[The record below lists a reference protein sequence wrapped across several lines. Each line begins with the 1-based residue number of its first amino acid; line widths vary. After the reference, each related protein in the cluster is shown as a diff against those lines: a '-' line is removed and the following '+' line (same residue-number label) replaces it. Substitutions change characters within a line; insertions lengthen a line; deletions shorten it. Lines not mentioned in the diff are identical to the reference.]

1 MDWKI
6 KSRSPVENGDS
17 NYCEPAA
24 QVIDTKSIQVRPGPI
39 TFVCKVRLHIAWFM
53 LERRRERVVRQIL
66 PMLKLSLNE
75 VKPEA

>member
-24 QVIDTKSIQVRPGPI
+24 QVIDVKSIQVRPGPI
-39 TFVCKVRLHIAWFM
+39 TFVCKVRLHNCMVYVGKKKRTAC
-53 LERRRERVVRQIL
+53 
-66 PMLKLSLNE
+66 
-75 VKPEA
+75 EANTSHAKAFPKRSEA

>member
-24 QVIDTKSIQVRPGPI
+24 QLIDIHKVRPGPI
-39 TFVCKVRLHIAWFM
+39 TFVCKVRLHNCMVYVGKKKRTAC
-53 LERRRERVVRQIL
+53 
-66 PMLKLSLNE
+66 
-75 VKPEA
+75 EANTSHAKAFPKRSEA